1 MSCVTITMY
10 NSQTS
15 KEWDDSIKLFTC
27 NECRVTVCQVVI
39 NSIPMV
45 SEMNEVMCL
54 STQSIDVVSVCLPL
68 FAL

>member
-15 KEWDDSIKLFTC
+15 KEWDD
-27 NECRVTVCQVVI
+27 
-39 NSIPMV
+39 SIPMV

-68 FAL
+68 FALWH